1 MSRNLPPLNSLRA
14 FECAARHMS
23 FTLASREMNVT
34 QAAISHQVKALEN
47 HLGLPLF
54 KRLTRKLVLTEA
66 GQNLLPGV
74 RDAFEQISSSVD
86 SVRQTTVNE
95 QLTVRL
101 GPSLAARWL
110 SPKLRLFWQQ
120 HPEID
125 LCLYHANSPVNF
137 DREDIDLAITY
148 GRGDWPRVVSE
159 HLLASDYFPVCKP
172 ALVNKAS
179 GQLKKPLAQQTL
191 LHDASHR
198 DWQEWLTLA
207 GINDV
212 NPRRGIIIDDT
223 NVLIEAALNGQGI
236 ALCSTM
242 FVKDHL
248 SSGQLVKPF
257 PQTLE
262 SGNAY
267 YVVCPS
273 AHLQRPVVR
282 AFRDWLLTQRE
293 TST

>member
-1 MSRNLPPLNSLRA
+1 MSRNLPPLNGLRA

-23 FTLASREMNVT
+23 FTLASKEMNVT

-66 GQNLLPGV
+66 GQSLLPGI

-86 SVRQTTVNE
+86 SVRQTTINE
-95 QLTVRL
+95 RLTVRL

-110 SPKLRLFWQQ
+110 SPKLRLFWQE

-125 LCLYHANSPVNF
+125 LCLYHSNSPVDF

-148 GRGDWPRVVSE
+148 GDGDWPRVVAE
-159 HLLASDYFPVCKP
+159 HLLASDYFPVCNP
-172 ALVNKAS
+172 ALVDLSTGKLNTP
-179 GQLKKPLAQQTL
+179 LKEQTL
-191 LHDASHR
+191 LHDASHK
-198 DWQEWLTLA
+198 DWQEWLELA
-207 GINDV
+207 GISDV
-212 NPRRGIIIDDT
+212 NPKRGIIIDDT
-223 NVLIEAALNGQGI
+223 NVLMEAALNGQGI

-242 FVKDHL
+242 FVKDYL
-248 SSGQLVKPF
+248 ATGQLVKPF

-273 AHLQRPVVR
+273 SHLHRPVVK
-282 AFRDWLLTQRE
+282 AFRDWVLAQGAQ
-293 TST
+293 

>member
-1 MSRNLPPLNSLRA
+1 MSRNLPPLNGLRA

-47 HLGLPLF
+47 HLGVPLF
-54 KRLTRKLVLTEA
+54 KRLTRKLVLTDA

-74 RDAFEQISSSVD
+74 RDAFEQIGASVA

-95 QLTVRL
+95 RLTVRL

-110 SPKLRLFWQQ
+110 SPKLRLFWQE

-125 LCLYHANSPVNF
+125 LCLYHANSPVDF

-148 GRGDWPRVVSE
+148 GRGDWPRVESE
-159 HLLASDYFPVCKP
+159 YLLASEYFPVCKP
-172 ALVNKAS
+172 TLINQVSGKLLVP
-179 GQLKKPLAQQTL
+179 LKEQTL
-191 LHDASHR
+191 LHDAR
-198 DWQEWLTLA
+198 YQDWQDWLALA
-207 GINDV
+207 GMSDV

-236 ALCSTM
+236 ALCETI
-242 FVKDHL
+242 FVEHHL
-248 SSGQLVKPF
+248 LSGQLVKPF
-257 PQTLE
+257 PQTLN
-262 SGNAY
+262 STSAY

-273 AHLQRPVVR
+273 THLHRPVVR
-282 AFRDWLLTQRE
+282 AFRDWLLAQGACE
-293 TST
+293 Q